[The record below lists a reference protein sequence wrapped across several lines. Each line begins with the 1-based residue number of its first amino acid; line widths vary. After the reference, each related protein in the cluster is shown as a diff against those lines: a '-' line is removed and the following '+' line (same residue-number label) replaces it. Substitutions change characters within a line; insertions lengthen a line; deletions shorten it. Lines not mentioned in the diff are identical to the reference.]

1 MVEVDSPSVHPD
13 ERTAKSRKHRRTV
26 FDQHATTMRSSLGMR
41 PLQLPNLSHV
51 AVVTSHPILFQD
63 TFGNVYDVGV
73 YAENLDG
80 VSDGV
85 DWQQIFDGC
94 KLVVVAIEQ
103 RTPETRLNHA
113 RMLFE
118 LETFCDAT
126 ACSFLMADD
135 AQTRRWEDY
144 RTPQVLYINELGLAH
159 VCNNDDLISAFG
171 DFSSLLVM
179 GLLLIV

>member
-13 ERTAKSRKHRRTV
+13 ERTAKSRKHRKTV
-26 FDQHATTMRSSLGMR
+26 FDQHDTTMESSLGMR
-41 PLQLPNLSHV
+41 PLQLPSLSHV

-63 TFGNVYDVGV
+63 TFENVYDVGV

-94 KLVVVAIEQ
+94 KLVTLAIEY
-103 RTPETRLNHA
+103 RTPETRLNHS

-118 LETFCDAT
+118 LESFCDAT
-126 ACSFLMADD
+126 GCSFLMVDD
-135 AQTRRWEDY
+135 AQ
-144 RTPQVLYINELGLAH
+144 A
-159 VCNNDDLISAFG
+159 
-171 DFSSLLVM
+171 
-179 GLLLIV
+179 